1 MMISSTTKMSE
12 KKTAFQ
18 QKQENK
24 HNSTWST
31 LKVQELMVQMDEG
44 YQPQITPFW
53 EGAME
58 WRAPNIVF
66 EHTAEEF
73 AELKRCAD
81 DVVYFSNRYAF
92 AMTDFGIEQITLRPY
107 QEDVMRD
114 FADTRWRHNVF
125 LSPRQSGKCV
135 EYGTIITIK
144 NADTGEI
151 FDLPIGRF
159 YFNLTRNKTTF
170 DYILYGLNELKIML
184 QKFKKVDLAASFIS
198 IFA

>member
-1 MMISSTTKMSE
+1 MSDQ

-18 QKQENK
+18 QKEANK
-24 HNSTWST
+24 HNSTWTT
-31 LKVQELMVQMDEG
+31 LKVQELIVQLDEG

-73 AELKRCAD
+73 DELKRCAD
-81 DVVYFSNRYAF
+81 DVVYFANNYAY
-92 AMTDFGIEQITLRPY
+92 AMTDYGVEQITLRSY

-144 NADTGEI
+144 NAETNDILEI
-151 FDLPIGRF
+151 PIGRF
-159 YFNLTRNKTTF
+159 YFIMLKNKTIT
-170 DYILYGLNELKIML
+170 DYIIRGLNEIKIIIL
-184 QKFKKVDLAASFIS
+184 KFKKM
-198 IFA
+198 